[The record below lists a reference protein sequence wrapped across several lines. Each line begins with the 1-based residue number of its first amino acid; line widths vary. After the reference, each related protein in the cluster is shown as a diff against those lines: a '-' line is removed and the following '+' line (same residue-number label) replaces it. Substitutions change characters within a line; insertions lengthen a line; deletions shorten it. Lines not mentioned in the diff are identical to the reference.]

1 MGYKKNYFSSFLLV
15 TTIMLSFSCPNQ
27 INNLIENNVVNE
39 QKVDKYEK

>member
-1 MGYKKNYFSSFLLV
+1 MGYKKKYLSSFLLV
-15 TTIMLSFSCPNQ
+15 TTIMLSFSFPNQ